1 MTTQQL
7 NAVQRYK
14 VGYSSDAWGDRS
26 STPTCIPAHDGAWVS
41 FSDMQALQAGYDAAR
56 LQIESLQ
63 SRLDACQKSGQDWA
77 MRVHAL
83 EDQLSAIGAGGVEP
97 LRKQAAPAN
106 VADERAAFE
115 AWWRGY
121 TKSIKAPHFEGGAYI
136 FPVANT
142 AWNTW
147 QAARRAPVVL
157 VPQGYKITEEQH
169 VAAVKVLHRAAG
181 VDGLPQRM
189 IDAMLAAAPQP
200 PEAAQLDDINAAD
213 MHQVFDLK
221 GEE

>member
-83 EDQLSAIGAGGVEP
+83 EEEVAHESQWRDLALQFDGHRMRALGHLKKILDAGCSDDSLTQAQDFLHAPPLSGEKVLAERIAAELEASKAQCEP
-97 LRKQAAPAN
+97 LDEEAI
-106 VADERAAFE
+106 ERATGVK
-115 AWWRGY
+115 RG
-121 TKSIKAPHFEGGAYI
+121 TPMF
-136 FPVANT
+136 
-142 AWNTW
+142 
-147 QAARRAPVVL
+147 
-157 VPQGYKITEEQH
+157 
-169 VAAVKVLHRAAG
+169 
-181 VDGLPQRM
+181 
-189 IDAMLAAAPQP
+189 LAATGFVRATERAHGITQ
-200 PEAAQLDDINAAD
+200 ENQ
-213 MHQVFDLK
+213 Q
-221 GEE
+221 